1 MIARKLTMALA
12 AAFVLA
18 IPGMSLAETWTVP
31 GDFATIQKAINSSD
45 VVDGDEIEVG
55 PGYFY
60 GARIT
65 KSVTL
70 RGSGRTYITN
80 GPRPWRGRNL
90 NAGFLFRGKK
100 AENGSGAKIFD
111 FIFQGVDFSV
121 FASQWSAVVSNVT
134 VQHCTMENAVQA
146 ITMWHADDWDVQ
158 YNKIVDLEAING
170 GGIGIV
176 VGTYSGDDAFENLVA
191 NNEITG
197 TVYVDPDDRGGYN
210 AAGILLVSDN
220 RGKRRGGLVEGN
232 LVQHNRIALVSDTP
246 GVVPVVGVELTDT
259 RGWVRSSSVT
269 DNEVTD
275 NDLSGTADDVLLE
288 PLKLDDVNTVQ

>member
-1 MIARKLTMALA
+1 
-12 AAFVLA
+12 
-18 IPGMSLAETWTVP
+18 
-31 GDFATIQKAINSSD
+31 
-45 VVDGDEIEVG
+45 
-55 PGYFY
+55 
-60 GARIT
+60 
-65 KSVTL
+65 
-70 RGSGRTYITN
+70 
-80 GPRPWRGRNL
+80 
-90 NAGFLFRGKK
+90 
-100 AENGSGAKIFD
+100 
-111 FIFQGVDFSV
+111 
-121 FASQWSAVVSNVT
+121 
-134 VQHCTMENAVQA
+134 MENAVQA

-158 YNKIVDLEAING
+158 FNKIVDLEAING

-210 AAGILLVSDN
+210 AAGVLLVSDN

-232 LVQHNRIALVSDTP
+232 LVRRNRIALVSDTP

-288 PLKLDDVNTVQ
+288 PLKLDDVNIVQ